1 MTANPKDSALQ
12 DLITIRDWLRYGV
25 SRFNAAG
32 LVYGHGTSDALNE
45 AAFLILRGLD
55 LPPDQL
61 EPWLDARLTLAER
74 KKIAALIETR
84 IETRKPAPYLLNEA
98 WIRGHKFYTDERI
111 IVPRSYIGEL
121 LDTGLDLAVP
131 DPFATPYAPTRILDL
146 CTGGGPIA
154 ILASLAFPEASVDAV
169 DISPDALAVAQ
180 RNIEDYA
187 LTDRIKLIP
196 SDLFTGLGTERY
208 DLILSN
214 PPYVSDAA
222 IADFPPEYRA
232 EPKIAHAGG
241 EDGLNLIRK
250 IIAEA
255 PRHLTRKG
263 ALIVEVGRGKPVLE
277 AEFPGL
283 PFLWLDTEESEG
295 EVFAL
300 SHPDLDADA
309 SSSKSSNKGTAR

>member
-1 MTANPKDSALQ
+1 MTANPTDSILQ
-12 DLITIRDWLRYGV
+12 DLITVRDWLRYGV
-25 SRFNAAG
+25 SRFNAAH
-32 LVYGHGTSDALNE
+32 LIYGHGTSDALNE
-45 AAFLILRGLD
+45 AAFLILRSLN

-61 EPWLDARLTLAER
+61 EPWLDARLTVAER
-74 KKIAALIETR
+74 KQIATLIETR
-84 IETRKPAPYLLNEA
+84 IETRKPASYLLNEA
-98 WIRGHKFYTDERI
+98 WIRGHRFYADERI

-121 LDTGLDLAVP
+121 LDTGLEAAIP
-131 DPFATPYAPTRILDL
+131 DPDAITRILDL

-154 ILASLAFPEASVDAV
+154 ILASLAFPEATVDAV

-180 RNIEDYA
+180 RNVEDYA
-187 LTDRIKLIP
+187 LTDRIKLIQ
-196 SDLFTGLGTERY
+196 SDLFAGLGTERY

-222 IADFPPEYRA
+222 IAAFPPEYRA

-241 EDGLNLIRK
+241 HDGLNLIRK
-250 IIAEA
+250 ILAES
-255 PRHLTRKG
+255 PRHLTSEG

-277 AEFPGL
+277 AEFPNL

-300 SHPDLDADA
+300 SYPDHDTTAA
-309 SSSKSSNKGTAR
+309 SNSEARKERAK